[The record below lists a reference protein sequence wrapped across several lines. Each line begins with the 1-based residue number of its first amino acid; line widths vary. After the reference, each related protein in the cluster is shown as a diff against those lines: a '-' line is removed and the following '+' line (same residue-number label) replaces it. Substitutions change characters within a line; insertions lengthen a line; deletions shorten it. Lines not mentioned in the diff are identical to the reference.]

1 MKEYYLYK
9 AILKLVNDP
18 MVALTVY
25 SVLYQGKEIPKAQEQ
40 VDYKPQNQNRKI
52 VQSSEVG
59 KKKEL
64 EDSLSYLK
72 SKSYKTKKDKESIN
86 IIETLLQNM

>member
-25 SVLYQGKEIPKAQEQ
+25 SVLYQGKEIPKVQEQ